1 MVEAR
6 APGERRLRLL
16 ALGDAL
22 HEAAAGADWDALARQ
37 VNALAPALR
46 TLAARGPWSGAER
59 AALERLR
66 ARHDAALAAV
76 AAATDALGARLETMR
91 ANKDGWLAY
100 AMHSETDSGAS
111 RQ

>member
-1 MVEAR
+1 MADAR
-6 APGERRLRLL
+6 MPRERSAQLL

-22 HEAAAGADWDALARQ
+22 HAAAAGADWQALGRH
-37 VNALAPALR
+37 VDGLAPALR
-46 TLAARGPWSGAER
+46 ALAARGPWNGAER

-66 ARHDAALAAV
+66 ARHDAALGAV
-76 AAATDALGARLETMR
+76 AAAAEALGARLETMR

-100 AMHSETDSGAS
+100 AMHGETDSGAS